1 MDRFTASLSDM
12 VANAAEAASL
22 MKMLANERRL
32 LILCHLIAEE
42 EMSVGDLTS
51 RVGLSQSALSQH
63 LAKLRDQG
71 LVTFRREAQT
81 LFYKVSDE
89 RAAQLLLLLHE
100 MYCSKDNADPAWKP
114 GNARQR
120 PERHKGPRGERS

>member
-1 MDRFTASLSDM
+1 M